1 MFVLTAIALSL
12 SVASA
17 ATNHVVTTVGLT
29 FSPAKI
35 NTADAQSCAAVPNA
49 FNSGMKAAG
58 TSFVWKAATAG
69 TVWYACGIPAHCAA
83 NMKGVIVVNALAGPA
98 PAPGAPAPA
107 PGTSSETAP
116 ASAPSATFAPAAAAK
131 SDAQL
136 NGRSAVAAVGVAVA
150 GLLMLGFSSFNRY
163 FFAVIREHHSSFD
176 LVATFNTRLLQCIF
190 VSDGNGILFRV

>member
-1 MFVLTAIALSL
+1 
-12 SVASA
+12 
-17 ATNHVVTTVGLT
+17 
-29 FSPAKI
+29 
-35 NTADAQSCAAVPNA
+35 
-49 FNSGMKAAG
+49 MKAAG

-83 NMKGVIVVNALAGPA
+83 NMKGVIVVNALAGPAPAPGAPAPAPAPGAPAPGAPAPA

-150 GLLMLGFSSFNRY
+150 GLLMLT
-163 FFAVIREHHSSFD
+163 
-176 LVATFNTRLLQCIF
+176 L
-190 VSDGNGILFRV
+190 